1 MIAQLWLLVGAF
13 AAGSAVGGAA
23 SWQLGRAPLRI
34 ENADLREAHTES
46 VRKAVT
52 AASQRVQDA
61 QTRSDTLGAQ
71 LSTTLAANAK
81 LTEEKTRALQ
91 SATSGR
97 ACLSGRALG
106 VLNGSTGISVAGA
119 GVPAPQPRAAAAGGA
134 AAAPADAERQESPG
148 AGLPADP
155 AAGLEATDTAVAVWI
170 ATAGQQYEGC
180 RERLN
185 ALISW
190 HNTAPATA
198 TKSPTEGLRP

>member
-52 AASQRVQDA
+52 AAASRVQAA
-61 QTRSDTLGAQ
+61 QTRSDALGAQ
-71 LSTTLAANAK
+71 LSTTLAANAT
-81 LTEEKTRALQ
+81 LTQEKTRALQ

-106 VLNGSTGISVAGA
+106 VLNGSTGIRVAGA
-119 GVPAPQPRAAAAGGA
+119 GVPAPVSGAAAAGGA
-134 AAAPADAERQESPG
+134 PAAPAHAASSDSPS
-148 AGLPADP
+148 AQLPADAP
-155 AAGLEATDTAVAVWI
+155 SLEATDTAVAVWI
-170 ATAGQQYEGC
+170 ATAGQQHEGC

-190 HNTAPATA
+190 HNTAPASA
-198 TKSPTEGLRP
+198 TKSPAEGLKP

>member
-1 MIAQLWLLVGAF
+1 MAQLWLLAAAF

-52 AASQRVQDA
+52 AAAQRVQDA
-61 QTRSDTLGAQ
+61 QTRSDTLGAR
-71 LSTTLAANAK
+71 LSTTLAANAT
-81 LTEEKTRALQ
+81 LTKEKTRALQ

-134 AAAPADAERQESPG
+134 PAAPAHAERQDSPS

-155 AAGLEATDTAVAVWI
+155 AEHPALEATDTAVAVWI

-190 HNTAPATA
+190 HTNPQ
-198 TKSPTEGLRP
+198 TKSPTEGQRP